1 MNLPP
6 VPPEDWMPRWA
17 EIVRAIARVQ
27 SARGEQQLLDW
38 LAQPREPVMVA
49 FVNAHAMN
57 SSAESPHFFEA
68 LMSADVLLR
77 DGIGL
82 SLLMTL
88 LNQPPG
94 RNLNGT
100 DLIPKILQCH
110 AGGTIALFGT
120 QDPWLSRGR
129 EVVLRWLA
137 PGSACVLA
145 HGFHETAAYVRLAA
159 LHRPRLI
166 VLGMGMPRQEEVAV
180 VLRAA
185 LGYPCVIVCG
195 GAILDFLG
203 QRTPRAPRWMRVA
216 GLEWLY
222 RLGCEPRRLFHRY
235 VVGNPVFIQRALRM
249 VGEGLRRERE
259 RRRPGALV

>member
-1 MNLPP
+1 
-6 VPPEDWMPRWA
+6 MPRWC
-17 EIVRAIARVQ
+17 ELVRAISRVHSQ
-27 SARGEQQLLDW
+27 RGEQQLLDW
-38 LAQPREPVMVA
+38 LAHPSDAVMVA

-57 SSAESPHFFEA
+57 SAAQSPRFFEA

-82 SLLMTL
+82 SVLMTL

-94 RNLNGT
+94 LNLNGT
-100 DLIPKILQCH
+100 DLIPKVLQCH

-129 EVVLRWLA
+129 EVVARWLA
-137 PGSACVLA
+137 PGSACVVA
-145 HGFHETAAYVRLAA
+145 HGFHEVATYVRLAA
-159 LHRPRLI
+159 MHRPRLI

-203 QRTPRAPRWMRVA
+203 QRTPRAPRCMRRA

-222 RLGCEPRRLFHRY
+222 RLACEPRRLFQRY
-235 VVGNPVFIQRALRM
+235 VVGNPLFLQRAMAM
-249 VGEGLRRERE
+249 VLQGLRREPAH
-259 RRRPGALV
+259 RRPGAVA